1 MMFYNF
7 TLFSLS
13 SSTKDYLYIS
23 SLSPDLR
30 LLLIILFEN
39 TELLSTSIFISYKIV
54 KHYVLLNGKAVLLSG
69 IKISQG
75 RKSQNLDSF

>member
-75 RKSQNLDSF
+75 TKSQNLDSF